1 MSGCLYLG
9 VPVLYSACVESGK
22 HQAATQYNAIARK
35 IKKVNPNSVA
45 INVANMALMTEAQP
59 LMPQAQGINAGVV
72 WLILDNAS
80 GNGMPIQKPSGMISR
95 IENR

>member
-1 MSGCLYLG
+1 M
-9 VPVLYSACVESGK
+9 CVELGK
-22 HQAATQYNAIARK
+22 HKAARQYNAIAINTK
-35 IKKVNPNSVA
+35 TVNPNCIAMSVA
-45 INVANMALMTEAQP
+45 SIALMTEAQP
-59 LMPQAQGINAGVV
+59 LMPHAQGINAGVV

>member
-1 MSGCLYLG
+1 MPSKIRLMAIY
-9 VPVLYSACVESGK
+9 YSTHVETGK
-22 HQAATQYNAIARK
+22 LHAAKQYNAIARK

-72 WLILDNAS
+72 WLILANPI
-80 GNGMPIQKPSGMISR
+80 GNGMPMQKPSGAIKRM
-95 IENR
+95 EKT

>member
-22 HQAATQYNAIARK
+22 HQAATQYNAIARNTK
-35 IKKVNPNSVA
+35 TVNPNCIA
-45 INVANMALMTEAQP
+45 INVARMALITEAQP

-72 WLILDNAS
+72 WLILAKAI
-80 GNGMPIQKPSGMISR
+80 GNGMPMQKPRGAINRM
-95 IENR
+95 ENT